1 MAMQVAQGP
10 HTHPEPERLSFGQLV
25 ERARDLVHP
34 GERRLLGIT
43 GSPGAGKSTLCAAL
57 MDALG
62 VDAVLVGMDGFHLAN
77 QELLRLGRRGRKGAP
92 DTFDVDGYVALLARL
107 RRQQEPTIYA
117 PMFDRSI
124 EESIGSAIPV
134 FRETPLV
141 VTEGNYLLLDRLGW
155 QAVRPLLDEVWF
167 LDVDPE
173 LRSQRLVLRRQGF
186 GESVADAEQWVRD
199 VDRRNAEVI
208 ETTRGRADLI
218 VQLMTAPE
226 GPAGTVPGTAASNEK
241 ARTRRWCC

>member
-1 MAMQVAQGP
+1 MRKTQPGV
-10 HTHPEPERLSFGQLV
+10 ERLSLDDLV
-25 ERARDLVHP
+25 ARARGLAKA

-62 VDAVLVGMDGFHLAN
+62 DEAVLVGMDGFHFAN
-77 QELLRLGRRGRKGAP
+77 QELARLGRRDRKGAP

-107 RRQQEPTIYA
+107 RRQEASAIYA
-117 PMFDRSI
+117 PVFNRGI

-155 QAVRPLLDEVWF
+155 EGVRPLLDEVWF
-167 LDVDPE
+167 LDIDTE
-173 LRSQRLVLRRQGF
+173 RRSQRLILRRQSF
-186 GESVADAEQWVRD
+186 GHSVADAEQWVRD
-199 VDRRNAEVI
+199 VDGRNAEVI
-208 ETTRGRADLI
+208 EATRGRADLI
-218 VQLMTAPE
+218 VHLTTPLGRVASDGEQ
-226 GPAGTVPGTAASNEK
+226 AGADHDRVD
-241 ARTRRWCC
+241 